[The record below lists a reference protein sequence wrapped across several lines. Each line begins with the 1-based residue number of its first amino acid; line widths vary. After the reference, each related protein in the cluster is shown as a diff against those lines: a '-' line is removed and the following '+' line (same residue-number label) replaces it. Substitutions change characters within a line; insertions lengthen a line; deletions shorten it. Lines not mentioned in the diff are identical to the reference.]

1 MPNAIRMTA
10 DGYARLMAKARASR
24 IHSSPIAPAV
34 HAGPPE
40 TATARSV
47 RGTGNRAPETDGRAT
62 GPESGHSARLRR
74 DVRGYGE
81 GGGLGTPGGLTPR
94 LCPWGE
100 IRKTF
105 FVPKVG
111 FEP

>member
-40 TATARSV
+40 TATARFV
-47 RGTGNRAPETDGRAT
+47 CGTGNRAPETDGRAT
-62 GPESGHSARLRR
+62 GPDSGHSARLRR
-74 DVRGYGE
+74 DVRVYGE
-81 GGGLGTPGGLTPR
+81 GVGRYYRRHAPSP
-94 LCPWGE
+94 
-100 IRKTF
+100 
-105 FVPKVG
+105 VPMGRDTAKKYRDLSG
-111 FEP
+111 D

>member
-10 DGYARLMAKARASR
+10 DGYARLMAKARASW

-47 RGTGNRAPETDGRAT
+47 YGTDNRAPETDGRAT
-62 GPESGHSARLRR
+62 GPDSGHSARLRR
-74 DVRGYGE
+74 DVRVYGE
-81 GGGLGTPGGLTPR
+81 GGGRYYRRHAPSP
-94 LCPWGE
+94 
-100 IRKTF
+100 
-105 FVPKVG
+105 VPKARDMAHFYRTESGV
-111 FEP
+111 

>member
-40 TATARSV
+40 TATASSV
-47 RGTGNRAPETDGRAT
+47 CGTGNRAPETDGRAT

-74 DVRGYGE
+74 DVGGYG
-81 GGGLGTPGGLTPR
+81 GGVGRYYRGPPPSRSPHAAVSQKNIVT
-94 LCPWGE
+94 
-100 IRKTF
+100 
-105 FVPKVG
+105 KVG
-111 FEP
+111 IEP